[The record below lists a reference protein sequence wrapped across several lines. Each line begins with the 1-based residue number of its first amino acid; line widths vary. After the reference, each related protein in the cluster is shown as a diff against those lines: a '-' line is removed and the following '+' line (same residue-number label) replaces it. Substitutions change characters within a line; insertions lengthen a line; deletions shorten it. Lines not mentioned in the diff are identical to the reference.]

1 MDFKKL
7 IGKLDSI
14 EAPVA
19 GIPAP
24 TLPAAVQLNEDSQLR
39 VLSGVSTI
47 LAESAIKPVA
57 AIKPTANDS
66 KPKSDAKKDSAKK
79 GGKAFG
85 DELKK
90 AKDKANETAEPL
102 DEEDEL
108 EESAA
113 QDAAREKFKAK
124 VAKKKDAKPD
134 PTTNERP
141 KKPESTS
148 DKTKNLKVQQKK
160 ASTTKKPADTKA
172 KKDPAPKWLPNAKK
186 AVKESIERKLSFK
199 DMIKLVQE
207 SGGQQQI
214 DPVDAELFDWAQRVA
229 VAKFN
234 ESAKQEVYA
243 GMVYERMGGE
253 FRMFDVLSE
262 AAGDDAQDNDAKK
275 WAGYPSLP
283 GHPDTWSDPRDDG
296 PDLDDA
302 PIDDYTQQQF
312 DTDFYDNAWWMFDES
327 EEFFNLVHAV
337 GKGDT
342 NSLKQLSNVI
352 QHLYGTA
359 LDAYAK
365 SNPLK
370 PESDY

>member
-1 MDFKKL
+1 
-7 IGKLDSI
+7 
-14 EAPVA
+14 
-19 GIPAP
+19 
-24 TLPAAVQLNEDSQLR
+24 
-39 VLSGVSTI
+39 
-47 LAESAIKPVA
+47 
-57 AIKPTANDS
+57 
-66 KPKSDAKKDSAKK
+66 
-79 GGKAFG
+79 
-85 DELKK
+85 
-90 AKDKANETAEPL
+90 
-102 DEEDEL
+102 
-108 EESAA
+108 
-113 QDAAREKFKAK
+113 
-124 VAKKKDAKPD
+124 
-134 PTTNERP
+134 
-141 KKPESTS
+141 
-148 DKTKNLKVQQKK
+148 
-160 ASTTKKPADTKA
+160 
-172 KKDPAPKWLPNAKK
+172 
-186 AVKESIERKLSFK
+186 
-199 DMIKLVQE
+199 MIKLVQE

-262 AAGDDAQDNDAKK
+262 SFDFEVDEAMT
-275 WAGYPSLP
+275 